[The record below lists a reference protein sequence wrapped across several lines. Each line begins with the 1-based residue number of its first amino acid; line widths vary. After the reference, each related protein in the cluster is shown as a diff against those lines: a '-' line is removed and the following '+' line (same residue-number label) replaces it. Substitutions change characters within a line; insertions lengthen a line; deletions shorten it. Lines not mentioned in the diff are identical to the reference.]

1 MRQGITHKLATHLEG
16 HARIVSLLMV
26 AGGFTLAAMPGTAA
40 AQDDVQGRSVSQRN
54 AEEYAPKPIHIGS
67 FEAFPSI
74 HLAAEYNDNALVT
87 ANNGRESDVIFTLSP
102 RLQLRDRR
110 PDRSIDIDLSAGI
123 RKFAS
128 IKTEDSEQFSVSARG
143 AWGLGTATQ
152 YRASARVN
160 RSTEDRRDA
169 GSFNSVLQPIAF
181 TDLNAQVGIDQAFG
195 PIRVS
200 LDGSARA
207 VRYDGLTVIGSE
219 QFDLSFRDFEV
230 YRATSRISYA
240 RSRDREVY
248 LMLTVDD
255 RSYDSAPITSGGEPL
270 FPFDR
275 SSRGGRLELGYRQQ
289 ITELLYLD
297 MRAGYLLR
305 DFKDPALDNTSGLA
319 FQAHLLWNVTPLT
332 SIEVGA
338 QRRVDETVNPLVS
351 GLVRTESTVKVEH
364 ELQRNLL
371 LTARGSYAKLDQLD
385 STDDG
390 DQWSV
395 AAEATYRLNRHWGLN
410 LKAEHYERRG
420 FFDFSQNQVG
430 ISLRYS
436 F

>member
-1 MRQGITHKLATHLEG
+1 MTQGITHRLATRLES

-26 AGGFTLAAMPGTAA
+26 AGGFTLAAMPGTAL
-40 AQDDVQGRSVSQRN
+40 AQDDVQGQSVSARN
-54 AEEYAPKPIHIGS
+54 AEEYAPKPIRIGS

-74 HLAAEYNDNALVT
+74 NFAAEYNDNALVT
-87 ANNGRESDVIFTLSP
+87 PNNGRRSDVIFTLSP
-102 RLQLRDRR
+102 RLQLRDNR
-110 PDRSIDIDLSAGI
+110 PDRNISIDLSAGV

-128 IKTEDSEQFSVSARG
+128 IKTEDSEQFSVAARG
-143 AWGLGTATQ
+143 TWGLGTATQ
-152 YRASARVN
+152 YRASAQVN

-169 GSFNSVLQPIAF
+169 GSFNSVLQPIVF
-181 TDLNAQVGIDQAFG
+181 TDLNAQAGIEHAFG
-195 PIRVS
+195 PIRLSV
-200 LDGSARA
+200 DGSARA
-207 VRYDGLTVIGSE
+207 VRYDGLTRIGRE

-230 YRATSRISYA
+230 FRSTTRLSYT

-248 LMLTVDD
+248 LLLTVDD
-255 RSYDSAPITSGGEPL
+255 RSYDSAPITSGGDPL

-297 MRAGYLLR
+297 LRAGYLLR
-305 DFKDPALDNTSGLA
+305 DFKDPGLDNTTGLA
-319 FQAHLLWNVTPLT
+319 FDANLLWNVTPLT

-351 GLVRTESTVKVEH
+351 GLVRTEATAKIEH
-364 ELQRNLL
+364 ELKRNLL

-385 STDDG
+385 STNDG

-395 AAEATYRLNRHWGLN
+395 ATEASYRLNRHWGLS
-410 LKAEHYERRG
+410 LRAEHYQRSG
-420 FFDFSQNQVG
+420 IFSFSQNQVG
-430 ISLRYS
+430 IGLRYS